1 MCVTFRLVFSHHFPH
16 LFTFH
21 SPLTSRCAHCKC
33 GTWEYRQHNTG
44 SSFLLTNVFT
54 MDGYKKLGTA
64 WLNVWG
70 SSLSLFF
77 VFFQREQKQTRLVQI
92 EDATF
97 CYLLYVFFIFA
108 VTRILSVPRL
118 LCSVRFMF
126 VSVTLTGTPDVVSS
140 HWCFGVCLFFFICCC
155 CFGFFFH
162 WRPNWGLSLAL
173 QSPEK
178 MDSKDLVVLWTSW
191 HFSFIVL
198 CHMPFFC
205 MLANWHSLAIFKKTK
220 QKQNKK
226 TDHGEAYSSNN
237 GTAWKLCICCLY
249 CWNWL

>member
-118 LCSVRFMF
+118 LCSVRIMF

-140 HWCFGVCLFFFICCC
+140 HWCFGVCLFFFL
-155 CFGFFFH
+155 FVVV
-162 WRPNWGLSLAL
+162 
-173 QSPEK
+173 
-178 MDSKDLVVLWTSW
+178 VVLVS
-191 HFSFIVL
+191 FS
-198 CHMPFFC
+198 
-205 MLANWHSLAIFKKTK
+205 T
-220 QKQNKK
+220 
-226 TDHGEAYSSNN
+226 
-237 GTAWKLCICCLY
+237 
-249 CWNWL
+249 